1 MSRDAVLR
9 RDGGGGEGGAMT
21 SDRRSVAVPSMR
33 ICGWKTSTSSSSR
46 KLTLFGRE
54 RARRRRSEPER
65 NSERDGDGDGDGG
78 DVCEGVGE
86 GVRRCERMDRKRLL
100 RSEPESDSAPESE
113 PELESEQRDCSPGGS
128 EGPLLR
134 QLLGYGAFEVAA
146 PDRIVGRDANGG
158 TVRERLPRSRGLWQE
173 CWRPLCAVCFGCR
186 LE

>member
-9 RDGGGGEGGAMT
+9 SDGGGGEGGAMT

-65 NSERDGDGDGDGG
+65 NSERDGDGE

-100 RSEPESDSAPESE
+100 RSELESDSAPESE
-113 PELESEQRDCSPGGS
+113 PEPESEERDCSLGGS

-134 QLLGYGAFEVAA
+134 QLLGYGAFKVAA
-146 PDRIVGRDANGG
+146 PDRIVGRDADGG
-158 TVRERLPRSRGLWQE
+158 TVWGRLPRSRGLWQ
-173 CWRPLCAVCFGCR
+173 
-186 LE
+186 